1 MLRRC
6 PLLLVLLLAAGCG
19 SEPLA
24 AECLRLDVHA
34 QRREIAATIAVDQP
48 DEWRVVVVHEGHVA
62 WRGVKR
68 GPFRYTHRMK
78 DYRGPDRVTVRAS
91 GPGGKVC
98 TKTDQVSD

>member
-1 MLRRC
+1 MRRRRW
-6 PLLLVLLLAAGCG
+6 LLLVPLLAAGCG
-19 SEPLA
+19 GEPLA

-34 QRREIAATIAVDQP
+34 ERRELAATIAVDQP

-98 TKTDQVSD
+98 TKTDRVSD